1 MANCT
6 EMEVEVERGKWMEE
20 RGRASA
26 MGSGHNQGLATTP
39 TRGHQLHDI
48 SYS

>member
-6 EMEVEVERGKWMEE
+6 EMEVKVERGKWIEE
-20 RGRASA
+20 SRRSSA

-39 TRGHQLHDI
+39 SRVHQLHDI
-48 SYS
+48 SYR